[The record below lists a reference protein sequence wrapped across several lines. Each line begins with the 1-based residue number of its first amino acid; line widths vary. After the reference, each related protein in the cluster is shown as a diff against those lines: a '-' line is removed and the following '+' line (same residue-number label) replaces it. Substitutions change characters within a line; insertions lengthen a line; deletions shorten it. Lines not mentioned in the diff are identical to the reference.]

1 MNEADILYAISIG
14 LFMIWLYRLYLV
26 YRKNRKKSVPD
37 DDDYSDILSS
47 DKYKVKGKFE
57 S

>member
-1 MNEADILYAISIG
+1 MNEAEILYAISIG
-14 LFMIWLYRLYLV
+14 LFMIWLYRTYTI
-26 YRKNRKKSVPD
+26 YRKKDKTIPKED
-37 DDDYSDILSS
+37 EFSDILSS